1 LLSLVREHLP
11 ADVEI
16 ISSVEPQRPSADSIS
31 QEVGS
36 GFIETA
42 CGLGEIVCPPDVFVA
57 LRRGAC
63 GEASLLSCC
72 PSIHGAQVQCVCVCV
87 YLCVSVFLRAS
98 VHVHA

>member
-1 LLSLVREHLP
+1 M
-11 ADVEI
+11 
-16 ISSVEPQRPSADSIS
+16 EPQRPSADSIS

-98 VHVHA
+98 VYVHA